1 MSYDPSVSL
10 QGLRRAASLLEQAAR
25 NIARPPSKQPAES
38 APADRF
44 ERSGEAQSVPDY
56 PRELIRML
64 EAKSHWQANLRALKT
79 GVDTDREV
87 LEVLD

>member
-1 MSYDPSVSL
+1 
-10 QGLRRAASLLEQAAR
+10 
-25 NIARPPSKQPAES
+25 
-38 APADRF
+38 
-44 ERSGEAQSVPDY
+44 
-56 PRELIRML
+56 ML